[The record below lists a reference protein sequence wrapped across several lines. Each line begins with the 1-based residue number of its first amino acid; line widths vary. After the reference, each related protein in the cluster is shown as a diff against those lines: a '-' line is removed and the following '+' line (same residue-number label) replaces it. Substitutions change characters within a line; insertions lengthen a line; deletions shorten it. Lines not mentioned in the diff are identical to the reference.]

1 MGKEAGRSRGTI
13 TAGDSTPFGGWLFDK
28 AVEHLPTASGQKMMI
43 KRRNLLRSL
52 GGVGAVTAVG
62 HLLDPAAAGGQS
74 LPVVPGRSTT
84 DNLTGRLAAS
94 IQKHNVPGAS
104 AAVFRAG
111 QWEVAA
117 AGVTNITTGVDVTP
131 ETVMHIGSITKV
143 LNATLVMQ
151 LVDEGR
157 VELTAPLKQYIPDFQ
172 VADRDATELITVE
185 MLLNHTC
192 GIDGEYFPDAGPDA
206 ERIEDVIRLIARQGQ
221 IHAPGVEFSY
231 CNSGAVLA
239 GYLVQRLLRKSWYTL
254 IEDRIFKP
262 LELEHSV
269 VQPVNALLH
278 RATVGHFLNKDGI
291 NRRTSFAFLN
301 PSFAPAGATAM
312 LAAKDLATFA
322 LAHVNDGVGINGHRL
337 LSAASARRMRRQT
350 ATWRGVG
357 VLGFGLGWMTMGN
370 DVVSHDG
377 GGPGIAARL
386 YADPATKTVA
396 AVLTNAAHSVPVLNE
411 LTAPFY
417 EAAGA
422 KPFGAEADDFAK
434 RATDARVDPQ
444 PYVGQYESVT
454 SAFRVIPHQEGIA
467 LRVRSKLLVYDG
479 DTLEESSPNPLRP
492 IRDGHFTTGH
502 GFVTLLNPGADGR
515 MQHLASLGRLYKR
528 SE

>member
-1 MGKEAGRSRGTI
+1 M
-13 TAGDSTPFGGWLFDK
+13 
-28 AVEHLPTASGQKMMI
+28 
-43 KRRNLLRSL
+43 KRRDVLRTL
-52 GGVGAVTAVG
+52 GGVGAATTVG
-62 HLLDPAAAGGQS
+62 RLLDPAAAGGQS
-74 LPVVPGRSTT
+74 FPVVSGRSTT
-84 DNLTGRLAAS
+84 DSLAGRLAAS

-104 AAVFRAG
+104 AAVFRDG
-111 QWEVAA
+111 QWQVAA
-117 AGVTNITTGVDVTP
+117 VGVTNVTTGVNVTP
-131 ETVMHIGSITKV
+131 DTVMHIGSITKV

-157 VELTAPLKQYIPDFQ
+157 VELTAPLKRYLPDFQ

-206 ERIEDVIRLIARQGQ
+206 ERIEDVIPLIARQGQ
-221 IHAPGVEFSY
+221 IHAPGAELSY

-239 GYLVQRLLRKSWYTL
+239 GYLVQRILRKSWYAL
-254 IEDRIFKP
+254 VEDRIFKP

-278 RATVGHFLNKDGI
+278 RATVGHFLNKGGI
-291 NRRTSFAFLN
+291 NNRTSFAFLN

-357 VLGFGLGWMTMGN
+357 GGGFGLGWMTMGK
-370 DVVSHDG
+370 DVVGHDG
-377 GGPGIAARL
+377 GGPGIGARL
-386 YADPATKTVA
+386 FVDPAAHTVA
-396 AVLTNAAHSVPVLNE
+396 VVLTNAAQGGPVLTE
-411 LTAPFY
+411 ITAPFY
-417 EAAGA
+417 EAVGA
-422 KPFGAEADDFAK
+422 KPFGAEADPFAK
-434 RATDARVDPQ
+434 TATDARVDPQ

-454 SAFRVIPHQEGIA
+454 SAFRVIPHDEGIA
-467 LRVRSKLLVYDG
+467 LRMRFKLRVYDG
-479 DTLEESSPNPLRP
+479 DTLEESPPDLLRP
-492 IRDGHFTTGH
+492 TSEGRFMTGH
-502 GFVTLLNPGADGR
+502 GPVAFLNPGGDGR
-515 MQHLASLGRLYKR
+515 MQHLASLGRLFKR